1 MRFCDWLTIDS
12 LHPYFK
18 SKKMDCLGIF
28 PSEQTQ
34 LWLKNH
40 RHNWKFSENSLKLSF
55 SISPI
60 NENTPEIEP
69 LNGPCE
75 LEFYLGINDLNFQQY
90 TEISELPIFYHQNY
104 FNISIDQDTQFP
116 KTIKLIEGQVEKTD
130 KLISMPTGFHKFGN
144 LKINFSNMKDFLE
157 NCVNGNSSKLLIQA
171 EDKAYLLFYAIKN
184 NIKNKKAPNLIE
196 EESKKASFSIANV
209 DNSEFIFFKS
219 DEVAKLSSLNSFESY
234 CYWVSAEENKT
245 RLKVKT
251 PNFSIRDLG
260 KSPTYPQLP
269 ALIKEIKI

>member
-1 MRFCDWLTIDS
+1 
-12 LHPYFK
+12 
-18 SKKMDCLGIF
+18 
-28 PSEQTQ
+28 
-34 LWLKNH
+34 
-40 RHNWKFSENSLKLSF
+40 
-55 SISPI
+55 
-60 NENTPEIEP
+60 
-69 LNGPCE
+69 
-75 LEFYLGINDLNFQQY
+75 
-90 TEISELPIFYHQNY
+90 
-104 FNISIDQDTQFP
+104 
-116 KTIKLIEGQVEKTD
+116 
-130 KLISMPTGFHKFGN
+130 
-144 LKINFSNMKDFLE
+144 MKDFLE
-157 NCVNGNSSKLLIQA
+157 NCINGNSSKLLIQA